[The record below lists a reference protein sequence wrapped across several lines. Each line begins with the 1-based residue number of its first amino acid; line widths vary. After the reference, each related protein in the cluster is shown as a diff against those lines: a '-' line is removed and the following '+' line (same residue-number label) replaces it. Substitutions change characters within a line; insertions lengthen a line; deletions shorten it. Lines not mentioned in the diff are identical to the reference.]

1 VVTELKMPKYGL
13 QQDEGTVVQWHKQ
26 QGDRVEKGE
35 ILCELETDKALFDFE
50 APSDGFLR
58 QILCDDGQTVPV
70 LSTIA
75 ILTETADESF
85 TLETDTKQTTA
96 PEPVVAEPEK
106 EKAAPKQSGGRIRK
120 SPAARKLAAELGIDL
135 NTLTGTGPEGR
146 ITREDVEKA
155 AAASSSGGARRET
168 LTRARKAIGA
178 AMVAAKQ
185 TVPHF
190 YLTVDIDAT
199 EAEAWWKREIEQRP
213 DLTLTD
219 LIIQAVARSLQDYE
233 GLNASI
239 DGDDIVFHPN
249 VNIGLA
255 VGTDDGLLVPVVECA
270 ETLSLDQIRQTRARI
285 VNEARHGRLSG
296 DDRATFTISNLGMF
310 GVREFS
316 AIINPPE
323 TGALAVGTLRD
334 EVRSAESATGFLLR
348 RIMTVTLSADH
359 RAVDGLICARFLQT
373 LKSALEDPETFV

>member
-1 VVTELKMPKYGL
+1 
-13 QQDEGTVVQWHKQ
+13 
-26 QGDRVEKGE
+26 
-35 ILCELETDKALFDFE
+35 
-50 APSDGFLR
+50 
-58 QILCDDGQTVPV
+58 
-70 LSTIA
+70 
-75 ILTETADESF
+75 
-85 TLETDTKQTTA
+85 
-96 PEPVVAEPEK
+96 
-106 EKAAPKQSGGRIRK
+106 
-120 SPAARKLAAELGIDL
+120 
-135 NTLTGTGPEGR
+135 
-146 ITREDVEKA
+146 
-155 AAASSSGGARRET
+155 
-168 LTRARKAIGA
+168 
-178 AMVAAKQ
+178 MVAAKQ

-334 EVRSAESATGFLLR
+334 EVRS
-348 RIMTVTLSADH
+348 LS
-359 RAVDGLICARFLQT
+359 LIHI
-373 LKSALEDPETFV
+373 